1 MKKHRMPD
9 IKEGGVNVTPL
20 IDIIM
25 CLIIFFMLVAKIGV
39 STGINKDVDA
49 PTSYLGIKLPD
60 MSNVLAL
67 NLYSKVGTDEPKET
81 PGRDEVPAPGG
92 AQGHEEGP
100 GREVQGGDQ
109 RGQGHAVRP
118 DPVDPPTMRPGRRV
132 EHRVRD
138 QEADAGRRGEMRVTS
153 WSRTPLRVAVKRG
166 SLQLESVIP

>member
-67 NLYSKVGTDEPKET
+67 NLYSKVGTDEPKVLVDLKGQRLKELKLQDGT
-81 PGRDEVPAPGG
+81 KYPLQEVLK
-92 AQGHEEGP
+92 
-100 GREVQGGDQ
+100 DMKK
-109 RGQGHAVRP
+109 
-118 DPVDPPTMRPGRRV
+118 D
-132 EHRVRD
+132 
-138 QEADAGRRGEMRVTS
+138 RGEKFKVVINADKGMRFAQIQLILQQCAQAGVSNIAFATKKQ
-153 WSRTPLRVAVKRG
+153 TQVVAAK
-166 SLQLESVIP
+166 